1 MKKKKK
7 KRKKKKKKV
16 FLMYYY
22 WPVGKISGPHFY
34 EHVERVCFLAQ
45 K

>member
-1 MKKKKK
+1 M
-7 KRKKKKKKV
+7 KKKKKKV

-34 EHVERVCFLAQ
+34 DHVQSNYNL
-45 K
+45 